1 MKRFREIFGF
11 FGSLAVATAIFLLLG
26 SPILAFLWWVHPIG
40 AAIAQ
45 WAIPLVVLFSL
56 FFVGIV
62 MPALDAAYDM
72 GSGSAQRNKP
82 TNYFAVTSL
91 AGFVLAAGLVAH
103 WLSPSSLLRSAIL
116 AVDAYIIAAS
126 VCVSVL
132 GGIAWL
138 IACIIVKIR
147 R

>member
-1 MKRFREIFGF
+1 MKRFRETFGF
-11 FGSLAVATAIFLLLG
+11 LGSLAVATAIFLLLV

-45 WAIPLVVLFSL
+45 WVIPLVVLFSL

-91 AGFVLAAGLVAH
+91 VGFVIAAGLVAH
-103 WLSPSSLLRSAIL
+103 GLASSLLFRSAIL
-116 AVDAYIIAAS
+116 AVDAYIVAAS

-132 GGIAWL
+132 GGIAWF
-138 IACIIVKIR
+138 IASIVVKIR